1 MACNDEEEACNNED
15 TAKNSFMT
23 FYNKVRNLIANMEEK
38 ILAINHLKNC
48 ITSFY
53 FVTEGNL
60 ITWYNFQFYVIIIS
74 I

>member
-23 FYNKVRNLIANMEEK
+23 FYNKVRNLIATIEEK

-48 ITSFY
+48 ITSVY
-53 FVTEGNL
+53 FVT
-60 ITWYNFQFYVIIIS
+60 
-74 I
+74 

>member
-23 FYNKVRNLIANMEEK
+23 FYNKVRNLIATIEEK

-48 ITSFY
+48 ITSVY
-53 FVTEGNL
+53 FVISKNL
-60 ITWYNFQFYVIIIS
+60 KI
-74 I
+74 